1 MMFRR
6 TNDKLLPGP
15 SCFTVTIEKSLQLSS
30 YIFFSYLLVLFA
42 PSRTNI
48 DSLQVLS
55 LMAPKRDQV
64 YAHRHSKSV
73 TQSAHM
79 VIGSDDEHD
88 TDYMPPGTAT
98 PSRAACATRATPKNV
113 ASSVVTAF

>member
-1 MMFRR
+1 MDPITVRH
-6 TNDKLLPGP
+6 THDKSSPGL
-15 SCFTVTIEKSLQLSS
+15 SCFTITVENSLHLSS
-30 YIFFSYLLVLFA
+30 YICFVSFLLVLFA

-73 TQSAHM
+73 ALSARL
-79 VIGSDDEHD
+79 VIGSDDENDPEYMPFD
-88 TDYMPPGTAT
+88 TDT
-98 PSRAACATRATPKNV
+98 PSRAA
-113 ASSVVTAF
+113 